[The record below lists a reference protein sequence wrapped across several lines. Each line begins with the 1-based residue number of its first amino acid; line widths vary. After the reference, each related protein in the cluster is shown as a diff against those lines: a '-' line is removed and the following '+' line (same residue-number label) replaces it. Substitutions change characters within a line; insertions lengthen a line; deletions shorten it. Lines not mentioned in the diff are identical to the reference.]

1 MPEIQVKKVIDLKK
15 GSYIWYNN
23 EVWEV
28 LEMETAKTGKHGSAK
43 ARILIRSIVSGK
55 TTELV
60 KPTQDPIEVPV
71 INKIKGQVIAKI
83 SDDKYTIMDL
93 DTYET
98 FDAKVLDE
106 NLKGKIQEGQKVLV
120 WDVGEKLIVQAFRE

>member
-43 ARILIRSIVSGK
+43 ARISIRSIVSGK

-60 KPTQDPIEVPV
+60 KPTQDPIEVPL

-98 FDAKVLDE
+98 FDAK
-106 NLKGKIQEGQKVLV
+106 GI
-120 WDVGEKLIVQAFRE
+120 R

>member
-1 MPEIQVKKVIDLKK
+1 
-15 GSYIWYNN
+15 
-23 EVWEV
+23 
-28 LEMETAKTGKHGSAK
+28 METAKTGKHGSAK

-83 SDDKYTIMDL
+83 SDDKYTVMDL

-120 WDVGEKLIVQAFRE
+120 WDVGEKLIVQAFKE

>member
-1 MPEIQVKKVIDLKK
+1 
-15 GSYIWYNN
+15 
-23 EVWEV
+23 
-28 LEMETAKTGKHGSAK
+28 METAKTGKLVSAK
-43 ARILIRSIVSGK
+43 ARILIRSVVSGK
-55 TTELV
+55 TTELE
-60 KPTQDPIEVPV
+60 KPTQEPIEVPV

-106 NLKGKIQEGQKVLV
+106 NLKGKIQEGQKVVSLGC
-120 WDVGEKLIVQAFRE
+120 WRKNNCTGI

>member
-28 LEMETAKTGKHGSAK
+28 IEIETAKTGKHGSAK
-43 ARILIRSIVSGK
+43 AKILIRSIVSGR

-83 SDDKYTIMDL
+83 SDDKYTVMDL

-120 WDVGEKLIVQAFRE
+120 WDVGERIIIQTFRE

>member
-43 ARILIRSIVSGK
+43 AKILIRSIISGR
-55 TTELV
+55 TTEIV

-83 SDDKYTIMDL
+83 SDDKYTVMDL

-120 WDVGEKLIVQAFRE
+120 WDVGERIIIQAFRE

>member
-1 MPEIQVKKVIDLKK
+1 MPEIQVKKVVDLKK

-28 LEMETAKTGKHGSAK
+28 VEIEFAKTGKHGSAK
-43 ARILIRSIVSGK
+43 ARIVIKSLSSDR

-60 KPTQDPIEVPV
+60 KPTQDPIEVP
-71 INKIKGQVIAKI
+71 IIKKIRGQIVSKI
-83 SDDKYTIMDL
+83 SEDVYMVMDL

-98 FDAKVLDE
+98 FEAKVGNE
-106 NLKGKIQEGQKVLV
+106 NVKKNLQEGQKVIV
-120 WDVGEKLIVQAFRE
+120 WDIGEKIIVQAFKE

>member
-1 MPEIQVKKVIDLKK
+1 MPEIQVRKVIDLKK

-28 LEMETAKTGKHGSAK
+28 LEIETVKTGKHGSAK
-43 ARILIRSIVSGK
+43 AKILIKSVVSGR

-60 KPTQDPIEVPV
+60 KPTQDLIEVPV

-83 SDDKYTIMDL
+83 SDDKYTVMDL

-98 FDAKVLDE
+98 FDARVLDE

-120 WDVGEKLIVQAFRE
+120 WDVGEKIIVQAFRE